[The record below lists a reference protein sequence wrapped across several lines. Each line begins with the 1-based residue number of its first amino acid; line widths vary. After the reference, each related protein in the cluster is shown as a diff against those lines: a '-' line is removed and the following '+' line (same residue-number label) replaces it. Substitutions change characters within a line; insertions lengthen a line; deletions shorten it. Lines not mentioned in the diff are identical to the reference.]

1 VAEAENAAEALAHH
15 FESSPHPKKH
25 EEKNM
30 RYINSIPVALVLFMF
45 AAARA
50 AEEPADTK
58 QKAFPTPNDA
68 FKALVEGLEKNSDEQ
83 LLDVLGHSNKDLI
96 VQSDKEASTQ
106 MREKVSKLAKEHV
119 KIEDSGDKAIACFGN
134 KCWPFPIPLV
144 KGAEGWKFDTAAGK
158 EEILNRRIGRD
169 ELKAIKFMDAY
180 DDAQRAY
187 ATVDRTGDKVAKY
200 AQKLISSKGKKDGLY
215 WAVPE
220 GSREEASPLA
230 GLFEEGQDFLD
241 GDGTDIP
248 YNGYYFKVLTKQGSN
263 APNGKYNYVI
273 NGNMIAGFALVGWPA
288 DYGTS
293 GIMTFVISQ
302 QGIIY
307 QKDLGAD
314 TAKLATAMDEY
325 NPDAG
330 WKDLKPEDK

>member
-1 VAEAENAAEALAHH
+1 MRYMTSILFALAL
-15 FESSPHPKKH
+15 
-25 EEKNM
+25 
-30 RYINSIPVALVLFMF
+30 ILFSG
-45 AAARA
+45 ARA
-50 AEEPADTK
+50 AEETGDNK

-83 LLDVLGHSNKDLI
+83 LLDVLGHNNKDLV

-106 MREKVSKLAKEHV
+106 MREKVSKLAKEHL

-144 KGAEGWKFDTAAGK
+144 KGAEGWKFDTAAGR

-169 ELKAIKFMDAY
+169 ELKAIQFMDAY
-180 DDAQRAY
+180 ADAQRAY
-187 ATVDRTGDKVAKY
+187 AGVDRTGDKVAKY

-215 WAVPE
+215 WPVPE
-220 GSREEASPLA
+220 GSKEASPLA
-230 GLFEEGQDFLD
+230 SLFEEGQDFLD
-241 GDGTDIP
+241 GNGTDIP
-248 YNGYYFKVLTKQGSN
+248 YHGYYFKILTKQGAN
-263 APNGKYNYVI
+263 APNGKYDYVI

-302 QGIIY
+302 QGVVY

-314 TAKLATAMDEY
+314 TAKLAAAMDEY
-325 NPDAG
+325 NPDAS
-330 WKDLKPEDK
+330 WKELKPEDK